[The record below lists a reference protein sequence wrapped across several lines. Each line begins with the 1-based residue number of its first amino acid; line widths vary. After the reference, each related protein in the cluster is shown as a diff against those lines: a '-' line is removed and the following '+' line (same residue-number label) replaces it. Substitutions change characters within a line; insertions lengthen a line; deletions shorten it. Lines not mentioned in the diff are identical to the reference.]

1 MILKFDG
8 KEVDYFEKFPR
19 HIERVGISLSGGADS
34 ALILYLLAKEI
45 QDRDQPTY
53 IYPIHGYDVS
63 RKKAQS
69 WKVAEA
75 VIGSVK
81 YHLRDWHNI
90 IKKPHIFAYDKNLPI
105 SKEEYHKANYEYMTR
120 RHSLDFVIRGVTQ
133 GMPNDDRPLKAGDAD
148 SAELTRLSK
157 ETWVLPFGDV
167 DKKFIAH
174 CYNELNLDRLLMMT
188 SSCIADQS
196 EPCEECWWC
205 KEKYWAFGHY

>member
-8 KEVDYFEKFPR
+8 KTVDYFEKFPR
-19 HIERVGISLSGGADS
+19 HVERVGISLSGGADS
-34 ALILYLLAKEI
+34 ALILYLLAKEM
-45 QDRDQPTY
+45 QDREQETY

-63 RKKAQS
+63 RKNVYS
-69 WKVAEA
+69 WKAAEA
-75 VIGSVK
+75 VISSVK

-105 SKEEYHKANYEYMTR
+105 SKEEYHKANYEYIST

-133 GMPNDDRPLKAGDAD
+133 GMPNAGRPLKTGDAD

-174 CYNELNLDRLLMMT
+174 WYNELNLDSLLSMT
-188 SSCIADQS
+188 SSCIADQT
-196 EPCEECWWC
+196 EPCGECWWC
-205 KEKYWAFGHY
+205 KEKYWAFDHY